1 MDPATQKRVEDWG
14 TPAKKMLG
22 DMKFLENLQTYD
34 KETITEK
41 HIKDL
46 QPLLSN
52 EMFNEEKLQK
62 VNVVAANMSSWV
74 IAMEAFYKVNLVVRP
89 MKEELAVAQ
98 AKFAKV
104 DAELSIK
111 KEALRKK
118 QAEVD
123 GLRAE
128 LKAIQDEKQQ
138 LQADVA
144 DCEARLIT
152 ATKLIEGLGG
162 EKARWKQQS
171 EELAITFVNLTGDV
185 LISSGMIAYLG
196 AFDSVY
202 RGGLTDLWV
211 KNCEER
217 DIPNGGTFS
226 L

>member
-1 MDPATQKRVEDWG
+1 M
-14 TPAKKMLG
+14 KK
-22 DMKFLENLQTYD
+22 
-34 KETITEK
+34 I
-41 HIKDL
+41 
-46 QPLLSN
+46 
-52 EMFNEEKLQK
+52 
-62 VNVVAANMSSWV
+62 NVVASNMASWV
-74 IAMEAFYKVNLVVRP
+74 IAMESFYKVNLVVRP
-89 MKEELAVAQ
+89 MKEELKVAE

-128 LKAIQDEKQQ
+128 LQAIQDEKQR
-138 LQADVA
+138 LADEVA

-162 EKARWKQQS
+162 EKTRWKQQS

-196 AFDSVY
+196 AFNSVF
-202 RGGLTDLWV
+202 RDELADLWV
-211 KNCEER
+211 KGCEEKE
-217 DIPNGGTFS
+217 IPNGGTFS